1 MIAQELRRLL
11 RAQAVRKFA
20 TAAESPR
27 FFPRRGMQEADAI
40 GARNPPPIRGE
51 EFWNP
56 FAARFVGVGVALTV
70 GSPK

>member
-1 MIAQELRRLL
+1 MGNAGSRCLI
-11 RAQAVRKFA
+11 V
-20 TAAESPR
+20 
-27 FFPRRGMQEADAI
+27 
-40 GARNPPPIRGE
+40 ARNPPPIRGE